1 MWILVLAIK
10 PENGIVFKYIWTMFI
25 LDVLKVKIADGRIST
40 KLLMVIE
47 LLMALTVLSGF

>member
-25 LDVLKVKIADGRIST
+25 LDVLKIKIADGRIST
-40 KLLMVIE
+40 KLLLVIE

>member
-10 PENGIVFKYIWTMFI
+10 PENGIVFKHIWTMFI
-25 LDVLKVKIADGRIST
+25 LDVLKVKIAGGRIST